1 MLILNGMEAEGR
13 LSQEDYDLIFS
24 KVPRLCV
31 DIVIKTKEGVLLTL
45 RDIEPYKGEWHL
57 PGGRVMKHEPLIDAV
72 KRIAKA
78 ETGFDIE
85 IEKNLGVMEFLYEPQ
100 EKYAIHTVSVAF
112 LTHPISGTLKTDWQ
126 GSEGRYFKEL
136 PENTIKEH
144 KEFLRSILI

>member
-1 MLILNGMEAEGR
+1 MEQNGR
-13 LSQEDYDLIFS
+13 VSQEDYDYIYE

-45 RDIEPYKGEWHL
+45 RDIEPYKGQWHL

-112 LTHPISGTLKTDWQ
+112 LVRPMVGTLKTDWQ
-126 GSEGRYFKEL
+126 GSEGRYFKEV
-136 PENTIKEH
+136 PENIIKEH
-144 KEFLRSILI
+144 GELLNKFLRN